1 MNRVNICITDLARI
15 CNVKYTSFK
24 DRLAKDKLYAFE
36 VEMIAE
42 YFGRSISYYFDAKE
56 NGVGNYP
63 DNENL
68 NFAEEPKRKV
78 LLELETN
85 QKKIESL
92 TKKLNTTKEK
102 LDKVTEKYL
111 KQLEMNRDKNDNGNK
126 LTNKPTD
133 QV

>member
-1 MNRVNICITDLARI
+1 MNRVNIRITDLARI

-56 NGVGNYP
+56 DVVGKYP

-68 NFAEEPKRKV
+68 NIVEEPKRKV
-78 LLELETN
+78 IIELETN
-85 QKKIESL
+85 RKKVESL
-92 TKKLNTTKEK
+92 TKKYNATKEK

-111 KQLEMNRDKNDNGNK
+111 RQLELNQGKK
-126 LTNKPTD
+126 
-133 QV
+133 